1 MVGECVGWVH
11 VWVSVCV
18 VGECVGMG
26 ACVCVGECVWVS
38 VCGWVSVYAQLWV
51 SLSGS

>member
-26 ACVCVGECVWVS
+26 ACVCVGECVWVGEC
-38 VCGWVSVYAQLWV
+38 VCTTVGKFEWEL
-51 SLSGS
+51 G